1 MNEIKLKFFNPQTVD
16 KNIKAT
22 VHKTGKLG
30 FTIEAAKK
38 LDLNVGMSMKIAIND
53 GDEVDTNLY
62 GVLYNTIEDESF
74 KVYKAGKYYFLNLKP
89 LLDTIK
95 LDYKKHTYIY
105 DIVEEKIQGIDFF
118 VFKRRVSTK
127 KEDKLNPNEL

>member
-30 FTIEAAKK
+30 FTVEAAKK
-38 LDLNVGMSMKIAIND
+38 LSLDVGMSMKIAINE
-53 GDEVDTNLY
+53 GDEADTNLY
-62 GVLYNTIEDESF
+62 GVLYLNIEEQSF
-74 KVYKAGKYYFLNLKP
+74 KIYRAGKYYFLNLKP

-95 LDYKKHTYIY
+95 LDYKQNTYIY
-105 DIVEEKIQGIDFF
+105 DIAEETIQGIEML
-118 VFKRRVSTK
+118 VFKRRLAK
-127 KEDKLNPNEL
+127 KEAQKQNLIP

>member
-38 LDLNVGMSMKIAIND
+38 LTLEVGMSMKIAINE
-53 GDEVDTNLY
+53 GDESDTNLY
-62 GVLYNTIEDESF
+62 GVLYTTIEDQSF
-74 KVYKAGKYYFLNLKP
+74 KVYKAGQYFFLNLKP

-105 DIVEEKIQGIDFF
+105 DISEETIQETEMF
-118 VFKRRVSTK
+118 VFKRRVSNK
-127 KEDKLNPNEL
+127 KEDKLDPNEL